1 MAKMSLLHHSVSTDS
16 SSSGSSSSSKRF
28 AGHRLGYY
36 LKLAEEYPFLITIED
51 SENDEHCKV
60 VELLLSLCKKKNADQ
75 RNHSGMWTT
84 KPCFCISLP
93 QNDFDNIAS
102 LLCIEKQLRKKL
114 FYCNQGGMVGL
125 LDQWRSGSLLE
136 HLKSLIFNLM

>member
-1 MAKMSLLHHSVSTDS
+1 MAKTSLLHHSVSTDS

-51 SENDEHCKV
+51 SENDERCKV

-93 QNDFDNIAS
+93 QNDFDQHSKSVMHREAVEKEA
-102 LLCIEKQLRKKL
+102 LLLQSRRD
-114 FYCNQGGMVGL
+114 GGIV
-125 LDQWRSGSLLE
+125 RSME
-136 HLKSLIFNLM
+136 EWITA